1 MVGQLKSP
9 LAKTQVWGMKGCCGL
24 GQHTEPLGQPR
35 PPLALAAQR
44 WPVFEVIGERLAVP
58 PLAAHEPPMAVTAV
72 APNKVILASMALHP
86 VSLAKDAAHF
96 VVAVPVNKTGLV
108 QVTPAGAP
116 HVQSLHKTLHCGVA
130 YPTG

>member
-35 PPLALAAQR
+35 PPLALAAHR
-44 WPVFEVIGERLAVP
+44 RPVFEVIGERFASP
-58 PLAAHEPPMAVTAV
+58 PLGAHEPPLAVPADV
-72 APNKVILASMALHP
+72 AKLVTLGSRALHP
-86 VSLAKDAAHF
+86 VSLGAKDGAHF
-96 VVAVPVNKTGLV
+96 VVAVPVDKPGLV

-116 HVQSLHKTLHCGVA
+116 HVQALHETLH
-130 YPTG
+130 